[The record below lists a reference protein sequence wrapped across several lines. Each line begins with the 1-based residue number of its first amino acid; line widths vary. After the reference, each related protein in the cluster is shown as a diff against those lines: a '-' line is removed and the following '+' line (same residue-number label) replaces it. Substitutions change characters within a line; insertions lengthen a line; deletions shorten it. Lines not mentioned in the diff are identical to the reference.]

1 MSNLIVVAFDDA
13 EQAGDVRKALKEMER
28 RGALS
33 LDDAAVITK
42 DEAGKIHT
50 KDEVDSGIGV
60 GAVGGGLLG
69 LLIGGLVFPIGG
81 LLLGAAGGAVVG
93 KMLDMGIDD
102 KFVKEVGESLPEGG
116 SALFLLVK
124 ASDPTLALA
133 ALTPYKGKVLHTTL
147 PPDAE
152 AQLQRVLRKEI

>member
-13 EQAGDVRKALKEMER
+13 DQAGEVRKALKDLER

-33 LDDAAVITK
+33 LDDAAVIVK
-42 DEAGKIHT
+42 DEDGKIHT

-69 LLIGGLVFPIGG
+69 LLVGGLVFPIGG
-81 LLLGAAGGAVVG
+81 LLLGAAGGAIVG

-133 ALTPYKGKVLHTTL
+133 ALKPYKGKVLHTTL

-152 AQLQRVLRKEI
+152 EQLQRVLRKEI